1 MPKPNIEVITNKTPK
16 DQGKGK
22 AVWWACW
29 RSNNVFNGSVYFA
42 LLFCDDFSTNSY
54 ISLKIVTA

>member
-1 MPKPNIEVITNKTPK
+1 MPKPNIEVITNKTPE

-29 RSNNVFNGSVYFA
+29 RSNNVLNGSVYFA
-42 LLFCDDFSTNSY
+42 LLFCDNFQQ
-54 ISLKIVTA
+54 ILIFL